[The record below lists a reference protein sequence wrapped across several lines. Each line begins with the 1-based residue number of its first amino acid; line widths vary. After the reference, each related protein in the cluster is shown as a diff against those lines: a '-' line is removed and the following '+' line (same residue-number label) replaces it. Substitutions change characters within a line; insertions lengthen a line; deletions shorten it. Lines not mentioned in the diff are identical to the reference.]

1 MPSTLLVRRRSA
13 PPQNG
18 GPSTGTRHGGSGK
31 EDRRGGP
38 ASSAGRAA
46 APHTR
51 TLDTVIRRVPLVLA
65 LGAAAALSLTGCGA
79 HDSTGQISVT
89 VSSNA
94 ADHPYE
100 VKVFASTGKLSE
112 HQRVFP
118 GGTADFAG
126 VPLGDV
132 TVRAGDLC
140 PVRTTVSGDD
150 VTRVT
155 LTTTGC

>member
-1 MPSTLLVRRRSA
+1 M
-13 PPQNG
+13 
-18 GPSTGTRHGGSGK
+18 
-31 EDRRGGP
+31 
-38 ASSAGRAA
+38 
-46 APHTR
+46 
-51 TLDTVIRRVPLVLA
+51 IRRAPLVLA

-94 ADHPYE
+94 ADRPYE
-100 VKVFASTGKLSE
+100 VKVFAATGKLSE

-140 PVRTTVSGDD
+140 SVRTTVSGDD

-155 LTTTGC
+155 LSTTGC

>member
-1 MPSTLLVRRRSA
+1 MLRVV
-13 PPQNG
+13 
-18 GPSTGTRHGGSGK
+18 
-31 EDRRGGP
+31 P
-38 ASSAGRAA
+38 A
-46 APHTR
+46 
-51 TLDTVIRRVPLVLA
+51 TVIGVAALLA
-65 LGAAAALSLTGCGA
+65 LAGCGA
-79 HDSTGQISVT
+79 HDSTGQVSVT
-89 VSSNA
+89 VSSNT

-126 VPLGDV
+126 VPLGKV

-140 PVRTTVSGDD
+140 PQTTKVSDGT
-150 VTRVT
+150 VATVT